1 MDYYTSVSLLCW
13 LALGVLSVL
22 VWENDRLSSEE
33 KQLLFIAYGL
43 VAMASLVEWL
53 GVQLNGNADLP
64 RWPLLT
70 VKCADYIL
78 TPVAGGFIVLQHR
91 SRSVWVRL
99 LYGTLA
105 LNTLFQL
112 VAAPLGWMVIV
123 DAQNRYTH
131 GPLYMV
137 YVALY
142 LVMIALVIAEYV
154 TYGKRFRRQNRRSL
168 YAILLLI
175 LAGILMQELLGK
187 EHRTVYLSMTFGM
200 ILIFIHDSEFAQL
213 AADDAMQEQRIA
225 ITTDAL
231 TGVSSRYAY
240 GKALQALADR
250 KTLPAKLTA
259 FSIDINGL
267 KAAND
272 TLGHA
277 AGDELICAAASCIK
291 TAFGPGADCY
301 RTGGDEFVVL
311 AEMEKEQAKQALE
324 ELKWLSGG
332 WRGRSIKALH
342 LAAGSAAAADYPG
355 LSVEKLVGAA
365 DKAMYAAKAEYYR
378 SAGIDR
384 RQR

>member
-112 VAAPLGWMVIV
+112 AAAFTGWMVCL
-123 DAQNRYTH
+123 DAQNHYTH

-342 LAAGSAAAADYPG
+342 LAAGSAAAVDHPD